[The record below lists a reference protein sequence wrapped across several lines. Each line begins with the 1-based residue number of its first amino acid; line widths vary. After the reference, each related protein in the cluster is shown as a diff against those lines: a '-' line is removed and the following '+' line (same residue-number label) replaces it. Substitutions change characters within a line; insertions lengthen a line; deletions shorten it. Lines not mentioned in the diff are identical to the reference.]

1 MACRYDIEFEGR
13 KYKKEDFVY
22 YPHREPKK
30 RMKYF
35 SAFWNLVKKEKGFSG
50 KEWRKGRLYNATR
63 EFLKYFNKLYRK
75 RKKEQKPITWDDF
88 KNWSAS

>member
-1 MACRYDIEFEGR
+1 MTCRYDIEFEGR

-50 KEWRKGRLYNATR
+50 KEWRKGRLYNATM
-63 EFLKYFNKLYRK
+63 EFLKYFNQLYRK
-75 RKKEQKPITWDDF
+75 RKKERKPITWDDF
-88 KNWSAS
+88 KDWDI